1 MKRVATALAL
11 FVTGCTVPKEAG
23 FPDVQKQVEPRT
35 GHKIFWNRGGEADE
49 EVRRAV
55 RKMTAHPLS
64 AAEAVQIALLNN
76 KHLQGVYEELM
87 IAQADVVQAGLLK
100 NPVFS
105 AGVQFPLTDV
115 QPDSGGTTRVVD
127 LDVEQDFLSLLLIPA
142 RKRIAKAAFEAA
154 KMRVGSE
161 VIHLAYDV
169 REAYFMLQGA
179 LHIVS
184 MRQKA
189 LEAAEASRDFAQTL
203 FDAGNLNEATIVE
216 ERAAVPQFELDLA
229 RSHADAYEAREKL
242 TRLMGLWG
250 KDAGFSV
257 VERLPELPATDPSLE
272 HAESIA
278 VARRLDLS
286 AASHE
291 MQARSHSVAMAK
303 NWRFLGGAGVGGHY
317 HAEPDG
323 RFVGPTGAV
332 DVPLFDQKQAVIA
345 GLEAEL
351 RQSRARYEALAVE
364 VRSEVREA
372 RFHVKYARD
381 RVDYLRKTVIPL
393 RERLVTLKV
402 EQHNAMAISVFELLI
417 AKQNEVNAYR
427 EYLEAIRDYWIAR
440 SHLDR
445 VAGGRVSGPVTEPAR
460 PSAIPSPPPSEA
472 PSDHHHG
479 H

>member
-1 MKRVATALAL
+1 MKRAAAALAL
-11 FVTGCTVPKEAG
+11 CVAGCAVPKEAG

-55 RKMTAHPLS
+55 RKMTTHRLS

-76 KHLQGVYEELM
+76 KNLQAVYEELM

-105 AGVQFPLTDV
+105 AGVQFPLTSV
-115 QPDSGGTTRVVD
+115 QSDSGGTTRVVD
-127 LDVEQDFLSLLLIPA
+127 LDVEQDFLSVFLIPA
-142 RKRIAKAAFEAA
+142 RKRIAKAAFEAV
-154 KMRVGSE
+154 KMRVGAE
-161 VIHLAYDV
+161 VIRLAYEV
-169 REAYFMLQGA
+169 REAYFMLQGT

-184 MRQKA
+184 MRERA

-203 FDAGNLNEATIVE
+203 FDAGNLNEATLAE
-216 ERAAVPQFELDLA
+216 ERAAVPQFQMDLA
-229 RSHADAYEAREKL
+229 RARADAYEAREKL
-242 TRLMGLWG
+242 TRLIGAWG
-250 KDAGFSV
+250 QDAGFQI

-278 VARRLDLS
+278 VAKRLDLA

-291 MQARSHSVAMAK
+291 MQARSHAVAMAK
-303 NWRFLGGAGVGGHY
+303 NWRFVGGAGVGGHY

-323 RFVGPTGAV
+323 RFIGPTGSV
-332 DVPLFDQKQAVIA
+332 EVPLFDQKQAAIA
-345 GLEAEL
+345 RLEAEL
-351 RQSRARYEALAVE
+351 RQSRDHYAALAVE
-364 VRSEVREA
+364 ARSEVREA

-381 RVDYLRKTVIPL
+381 RVEYLRKTVIPL
-393 RERLVTLKV
+393 REQLVSLKV
-402 EQHNAMAISVFELLI
+402 EQHNAMAISVFELLV

-440 SHLDR
+440 SRLDR
-445 VAGGRVSGPVTEPAR
+445 VAGGRVSGPVTEPGK
-460 PSAIPSPPPSEA
+460 PSALPSATPSES
-472 PSDHHHG
+472 PSG
-479 H
+479 HEGH